1 MLEKIKSLLSK
12 YKIHVTVVGG
22 ALVAASVYGQCTFEP
37 NVDTI
42 EEAAEKVETNPVS
55 TTEEGT
61 TEAAI
66 EITETTSV
74 CDKELRYFALIFNDS
89 SNSYRT
95 RLLETNHS
103 KFIT

>member
-74 CDKELRYFALIFNDS
+74 TTTDTTAGD
-89 SNSYRT
+89 T
-95 RLLETNHS
+95 TGAAGTTATGTTTTET
-103 KFIT
+103 TTD